1 MFLLRLSSNST
12 ISVDDPIPL
21 EPEPGATAESL
32 VVSFKFSCHYPLPEL
47 LGNFMTT
54 HTNVALLC
62 LTVILLARY
71 LGSPWR
77 SVPPSP
83 RGFPIIENVLEVRDK
98 AWLFM
103 EDCQKR
109 YSKLSFPTCV
119 GLTIVMF

>member
-21 EPEPGATAESL
+21 EPEPGAAAESL
-32 VVSFKFSCHYPLPEL
+32 VASFKFSCHRLLPEL
-47 LGNFMTT
+47 VGNFMAT

-71 LGSPWR
+71 LVSPWR
-77 SVPPSP
+77 SVPPGP
-83 RGFPIIENVLEVRDK
+83 RGFPIIGNVLEIRNK
-98 AWLFM
+98 ACLFM

-109 YSKLSFPTCV
+109 Q
-119 GLTIVMF
+119 